1 MMTNE
6 EAKKHIETEV
16 SEICDKIAEV
26 YYELWD
32 QFLINQG
39 GMDSSLR
46 DDQKQHN
53 IECEDLCRQVKAL
66 GSFALVATQRNEEN
80 GTLEK

>member
-16 SEICDKIAEV
+16 SEICDKIADV

-39 GMDSSLR
+39 GMDSSLK
-46 DDQKQHN
+46 DDQ
-53 IECEDLCRQVKAL
+53 
-66 GSFALVATQRNEEN
+66 N
-80 GTLEK
+80 GTILNAKTSANG